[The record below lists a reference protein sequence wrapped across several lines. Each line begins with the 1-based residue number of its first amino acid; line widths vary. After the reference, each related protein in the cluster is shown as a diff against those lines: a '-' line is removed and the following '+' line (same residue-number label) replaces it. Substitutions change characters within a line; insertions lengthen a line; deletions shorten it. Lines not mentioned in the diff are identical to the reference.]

1 MKMKVQIIH
10 KNVLRLISSFA
21 YSKFENSA
29 TEVKEELDIAQKHEF
44 FEDFVRNFTLNATF
58 EQAETI
64 SKAFEKQIELRKHN
78 SVMLSYLAPNLK
90 TAESVKIV
98 IDVISP
104 FTKDE
109 DRKIRMAAWE
119 SIFSSL
125 RTSDCIWNFTVQ
137 IKSEKIKENPFEN
150 TRADIIWN
158 PKPDLSN
165 LAFEMFD
172 PIYEKLLMM
181 KDPHEIKKLLKEIKK
196 PLSFYFVG
204 VNIFTED
211 GYW

>member
-125 RTSDCIWNFTVQ
+125 RTSDCI
-137 IKSEKIKENPFEN
+137 
-150 TRADIIWN
+150 
-158 PKPDLSN
+158 
-165 LAFEMFD
+165 
-172 PIYEKLLMM
+172 
-181 KDPHEIKKLLKEIKK
+181 
-196 PLSFYFVG
+196 
-204 VNIFTED
+204 
-211 GYW
+211 